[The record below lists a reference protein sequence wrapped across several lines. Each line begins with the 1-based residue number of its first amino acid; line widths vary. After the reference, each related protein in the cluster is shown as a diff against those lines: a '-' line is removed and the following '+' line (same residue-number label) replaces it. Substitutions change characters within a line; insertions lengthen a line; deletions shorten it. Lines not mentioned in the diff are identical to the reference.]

1 MAAKL
6 ILSGY
11 DGRMGRMLRETV
23 QDDPEWEIVA
33 GFEQCEM
40 PSAEVPVFSAGD
52 LSAAPKAD
60 VVIDFSHFT
69 FTRALLGYCRAA
81 KIPAVLATTA
91 LGEEELSAVREAAR
105 EIAVFRSANMSL
117 GVNLMAKMAKMA
129 VPALERDFDIEIIEK
144 HHNKKADAP
153 SGTAILLADAVNEAA
168 SEKKGYVY
176 GRSGKDAARAR
187 GDLGIH
193 AVRAGTIP
201 GQHTL
206 LFAGPDEVIEITHTV
221 YSRRVFALGA
231 LSAARFLLGKAPGLY
246 TMDDLLES
254 AD

>member
-1 MAAKL
+1 MAMR
-6 ILSGY
+6 IIISGY
-11 DGRMGRMLRETV
+11 DGRMGRMLRETI
-23 QDDPEWEIVA
+23 QGDPEWEIVA
-33 GFEQCEM
+33 GFEQCEVDGTG
-40 PSAEVPVFSAGD
+40 APVFTAAN
-52 LSAAPKAD
+52 LLNAPKAD
-60 VVIDFSHFT
+60 AVIDFSHFS
-69 FTRALLGYCRAA
+69 FTQTLLGYCRET
-81 KIPAVLATTA
+81 KTPVVISTTA
-91 LGEEELSAVREAAR
+91 LGEAELSAVREAAR

-117 GVNLMAKMAKMA
+117 GVNLMAKMARMA
-129 VPALERDFDIEIIEK
+129 VPALEKDFDIEIVEK

-168 SEKKGYVY
+168 SEKKNYVY
-176 GRSGKDAARAR
+176 GRNGKDALRAG

-231 LSAARFLLGKAPGLY
+231 LAAARFLPGKAPGLY
-246 TMDDLLES
+246 SMDDLIG
-254 AD
+254 